1 MRRERQK
8 AHACQRVV
16 IFAEDAPD
24 AEHWCTTVMRLRI
37 PFSSAFFA
45 SCVMAGGLSTFALVA
60 SPPPAPAASL
70 ELSGQLDLAR
80 LVDLAAKQLGIQID
94 YDSTLLRQQSM
105 TLRPTG
111 PLDHR
116 ALWTL
121 TNRALLQR
129 GLTTVSL
136 PDSMG
141 FSVVKI
147 EEAARAAR
155 LEAPVAIDAAGDSSR
170 VQAGFR
176 NAVFALTHV
185 SSREAADV
193 IRAALSRGG
202 DGKAVSGPGIVTSL
216 GNDPR
221 LLLVSDTS
229 ARIDEA
235 IGVLRRLDTPDRAL
249 AMLEIP
255 VENLTSAQVA
265 ATVAQLVI
273 KREAVGSEKLPGEIV
288 ASPSNRSILVIAP
301 ARSLPLW
308 QSLVRQAD
316 RREPVEIVAYA
327 PRVFAVRDVALL
339 VQQIA
344 GGAGGSESND
354 DRLRVVVEEPTGT
367 ILVTATGAQH
377 GRIRELMER
386 LDAVP
391 GEARRPMR
399 AFAVRNRSV
408 TDLMDV
414 LQRMI
419 AAGALMAETDRGAGR
434 GQTDPTSGLSPV
446 ALPSQGSQSAMPT
459 AGTVAPALAG
469 GLLPSSTTQLGMRT
483 PRGTDLP
490 LTLTADEA
498 TNTIIAVGEAR
509 LLAQLETL
517 LKTLDVR
524 QPQVMLEVVLVTLS
538 ERDSLTLGAEVR
550 QLLRDGNT
558 AISLSSLFGFSTIT
572 GTGAAQALSPSTA
585 AGFTGAVIRPGD
597 YSVIIKALQSLGN
610 GRAVSLPKVLV
621 ANNQKA
627 QFDSLVQ
634 EPYGVSFT
642 QGNSSTTNVT
652 FGGTLD
658 AGVKL
663 SIKPQISEGD
673 TLLLDYS
680 ISISSFGEQ
689 GRAGNLPPSRQVNG
703 LQSLASVPDGHT
715 VVVGGL
721 ETANDST
728 STDQIPLLGDIPLLG
743 NAFKTRSQSKSRS
756 RFYVLIRPIVMR
768 GQSLEALRNLSTPAV
783 EQSGLPPDWPMT
795 QLQIIK

>member
-1 MRRERQK
+1 MDI
-8 AHACQRVV
+8 AAP
-16 IFAEDAPD
+16 IALDARWWRS
-24 AEHWCTTVMRLRI
+24 AVKRLRAPYLRAI
-37 PFSSAFFA
+37 LVCSILAN
-45 SCVMAGGLSTFALVA
+45 GLSAPAQVA
-60 SPPPAPAASL
+60 SAPLTSVASL

-80 LVDLAAKQLGIQID
+80 LVDLAATQLKLQID
-94 YDSTLLRQQSM
+94 YDAALLRQQSM

-111 PLDHR
+111 PLDDR
-116 ALWTL
+116 TLWL
-121 TNRALLQR
+121 MTNRALLQR
-129 GLTTVSL
+129 GFTTVATPEFPGL
-136 PDSMG
+136 
-141 FSVVKI
+141 SVVKVEDAARTARLEEPSSI
-147 EEAARAAR
+147 EAARGTA
-155 LEAPVAIDAAGDSSR
+155 LGQP
-170 VQAGFR
+170 GFR
-176 NAVFALTHV
+176 NAVFILNHI
-185 SSREAADV
+185 SSREAAEIV
-193 IRAALSRGG
+193 RAALSRGG
-202 DGKAVSGPGIVTSL
+202 DGKTTAGPGTVAPL
-216 GNDPR
+216 GNDQR
-221 LLLVSDTS
+221 LLLVSETS

-235 IGVLRRLDTPDRAL
+235 IGVLRRIDISDRA
-249 AMLEIP
+249 MTTVEMP
-255 VENLTSAQVA
+255 VENLTPAQVA
-265 ATVAQLVI
+265 ATVAQLVT
-273 KREAVGSEKLPGEIV
+273 KRESVGSERLPGEIM
-288 ASPSNRSILVIAP
+288 ASSSNRSVLVIAP
-301 ARSLPLW
+301 AKSLPVW
-308 QSLVRQAD
+308 EAMVRQAD
-316 RREPVEIVAYA
+316 RRETVEIVAYT
-327 PRVFAVRDVALL
+327 PRVFAVRDVASLI
-339 VQQIA
+339 QQIA
-344 GGAGGSESND
+344 VGVGGNGSVD
-354 DRLRVVVEEPTGT
+354 DRLRIVVEEPTGT
-367 ILVTATGAQH
+367 ILVTATSAQH
-377 GRIRELMER
+377 GRIRELMDR

-408 TDLMDV
+408 TELMDV

-419 AAGALMAETDRGAGR
+419 AAGALMAESDRSTGR
-434 GQTDPTSGLSPV
+434 GPSDTTTGLSPV
-446 ALPSQGSQSAMPT
+446 ALPNPGGQSATPT
-459 AGTVAPALAG
+459 ANAIAPAPAG
-469 GLLPSSTTQLGMRT
+469 GFLSSTPSQPGSR
-483 PRGTDLP
+483 PSRGTDLP

-538 ERDSLTLGAEVR
+538 ERDSLSLGVEVQ
-550 QLLRDGNT
+550 QLIRDGNT
-558 AISLSSLFGFSTIT
+558 AIALSSLFGLSTV
-572 GTGAAQALSPSTA
+572 TGAGATQALSPSTA

-597 YSVIIKALQSLGN
+597 FSVVVKALQSLGS

-642 QGNSSTTNVT
+642 QGNSNATNVT

-663 SIKPQISEGD
+663 AIKPQISEGD

-703 LQSLASVPDGHT
+703 LQSLATVPDGHT

-743 NAFKTRSQSKSRS
+743 EAFKNRSQSKSRS

-768 GQSLEALRNLSTPAV
+768 GQSLEALRGLSAPAI
-783 EQSGLPPDWPMT
+783 EQAGLPPDWPT
-795 QLQIIK
+795 TKVQIIK